1 MFITAKDWTQQKYLL
16 VHKWSIRH
24 APTFPSV
31 KTHPSFGLFL
41 SHIPCPSTSTK
52 TNQLFKML
60 KHLHRAFYV
69 PGSILNTLCTVI
81 LQFCEAGAIHIPTL
95 QMEKKNQS
103 TENLCHPL

>member
-1 MFITAKDWTQQKYLL
+1 
-16 VHKWSIRH
+16 
-24 APTFPSV
+24 
-31 KTHPSFGLFL
+31 
-41 SHIPCPSTSTK
+41 
-52 TNQLFKML
+52 ML

-81 LQFCEAGAIHIPTL
+81 LQLCEAGAIHIPTL